1 MSFDKIPGAG
11 VPDNSGVASN
21 KKDTVKTEKSVHF
34 LNIGQYFKSLSKEE
48 REKLDKQLQR
58 NSNSISD
65 VETLQEK
72 LKNPVFVQTLKQY
85 FSDEEI
91 ANLTPAKMRELDKA
105 LNESNKFEKP
115 ATEKSIEL
123 SDISKKINAMSEE
136 EIEKLMKQYETDNKS
151 SDKNLKIEEKEAQLE
166 KTKAE
171 YNKKIDEIETDK
183 FLRNF
188 VSEAELKT
196 LNSTQKK
203 VLEAEYK
210 SLKNNKVIE

>member
-21 KKDTVKTEKSVHF
+21 KNDTVKTEKSVHS

-58 NSNSISD
+58 NSIMNDARKVFNPEKIINSIS
-65 VETLQEK
+65 V
-72 LKNPVFVQTLKQY
+72 
-85 FSDEEI
+85 EEI
-91 ANLTPAKMRELDKA
+91 ANLTPKQLKELDKT
-105 LNESNKFEKP
+105 LNERNKFENP

-136 EIEKLMKQYETDNKS
+136 EIKKLMKQYKTDNKS

-210 SLKNNKVIE
+210 SLKNNKVVE

>member
-11 VPDNSGVASN
+11 VPDTSGVASN
-21 KKDTVKTEKSVHF
+21 KNDTVKTEKSVQS
-34 LNIGQYFKSLSKEE
+34 LNLGQYFKSLSKEE
-48 REKLDKQLQR
+48 REKLDKHLQR
-58 NSNSISD
+58 NSIMNDARKVFNPEKIINSIS
-65 VETLQEK
+65 V
-72 LKNPVFVQTLKQY
+72 
-85 FSDEEI
+85 EEI
-91 ANLTPAKMRELDKA
+91 ANLTPKQLKELDKT
-105 LNESNKFEKP
+105 LNERNKFEKP

-136 EIEKLMKQYETDNKS
+136 EIKKLLKQYKTDNKS

-210 SLKNNKVIE
+210 SLKNNKVVE